1 MNPAPQ
7 QALETVGRARDTELA
22 VRIANKAR
30 AALAHE
36 RTALAALAAA
46 DAGASHRAIG
56 AKLGISHVAV
66 GALVAKARALPPLV
80 EGRAGRSP
88 LHIAMR
94 HAAGEIDRDTL
105 VEALATW
112 PPFAPPDT
120 LPVGLPDH
128 GAALPAPGAFDEVH
142 DALVHGYLDEDVYD
156 AILRRRAEQQ

>member
-7 QALETVGRARDTELA
+7 QALEAVGRARNTELA
-22 VRIANKAR
+22 VRIGNKAR

-112 PPFAPPDT
+112 PYAPPDT